1 MKKAPLIIYALFCI
15 ALVVT
20 LNSCVPDEATKHPFI
35 VFDNSLMS
43 EHVQIYCDKAESLS
57 PTRVQC
63 VLGVDT
69 FVIESDKALYIKSN
83 IYYK

>member
-15 ALVVT
+15 TLVVT

-43 EHVQIYCDKAESLS
+43 EHVQIYCDKATSLS

-63 VLGVDT
+63 VLGIDT
-69 FVIESDKALYIKSN
+69 FIVESNKTLYIKSN